1 MGHKVAG
8 CLDLGKSKSN
18 EKPKFKE
25 VPAVNIASVEPFQ
38 LPVDHWEID
47 TREEGAQS
55 DSPVC
60 WTPGQRS
67 QWPG

>member
-25 VPAVNIASVEPFQ
+25 VPAVNIASVEPFLARK

-47 TREEGAQS
+47 TREEG
-55 DSPVC
+55 D
-60 WTPGQRS
+60 
-67 QWPG
+67 